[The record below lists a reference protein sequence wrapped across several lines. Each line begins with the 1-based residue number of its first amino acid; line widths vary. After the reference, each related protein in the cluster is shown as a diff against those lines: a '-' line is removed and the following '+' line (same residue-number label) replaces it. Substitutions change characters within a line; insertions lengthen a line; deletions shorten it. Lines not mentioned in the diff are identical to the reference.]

1 MSDPLFSQVI
11 VPSEDWVKDSLPFV
25 FFMSFRVEKSLI
37 SFDVPVFFKSV
48 WTLISCIVPLA
59 SAFTYTVSDLSASE
73 AVVAVLVSVEHPVRL
88 VAEIRTRLAHRPG
101 TNFCKIFFSRE
112 ILLSMVPA
120 LLCLT

>member
-1 MSDPLFSQVI
+1 MSAPLFSQVI

-73 AVVAVLVSVEHPVRL
+73 AVVAILVSVEHPVRL
-88 VAEIRTRLAHRPG
+88 VAEIRTRLAHRPE
-101 TNFCKIFFSRE
+101 TNFYKIFLFTRN
-112 ILLSMVPA
+112 PPFK
-120 LLCLT
+120 